1 MYLMAIAWLFGVP
14 AYYLAKSKG
23 RSGPIYG
30 TITVLLGWPINWFG
44 AFGFILPAAFLG
56 VLYLIPEKPG
66 APGKAYLT
74 ITFVC
79 PECGKTISF
88 PRHREGVAELC
99 PECGELIRVPE
110 DEHSPKATTRDRGK
124 PAVTQG
130 DVCFESFARPAS
142 AHQLAAILK
151 GNGVEARV
159 SADDGGGMLPYL
171 GSAQGYRIMID
182 VDQWDAAVAIEK
194 ECQQGET

>member
-30 TITVLLGWPINWFG
+30 TVTVLLGWTISWFG
-44 AFGFILPAAFLG
+44 AFGFILPAACLG
-56 VLYLIPEKPG
+56 ILYLLPEKPG
-66 APGKAYLT
+66 APGKAYLK
-74 ITFVC
+74 ITFAC

-99 PECGELIRVPE
+99 PECNELIRVPE
-110 DEHSPKATTRDRGK
+110 DQHSPEAPARDRRR
-124 PAVTQG
+124 PTVAQG
-130 DVCFESFARPAS
+130 EVCFESFSSSAS
-142 AHQLAAILK
+142 AQQLVAILK

-159 SADDGGGMLPYL
+159 AGDDCGGMLPHI
-171 GSAQGYRIMID
+171 GNAQGYRIMID
-182 VDQWDAAVAIEK
+182 VDQWDEAVKIEK
-194 ECQQGET
+194 ECQQ